1 MKQEIYNI
9 SMKVS
14 RQVCPNGIPLII
26 DAVKEDPEAVLP
38 DRVNAYPVVDV
49 EGELMIGSRLPLDM
63 DDLKPHI
70 NLD

>member
-1 MKQEIYNI
+1 
-9 SMKVS
+9 MKVS